1 MMSLHPT
8 PSVTRLLL
16 GALTAVVLL
25 VAMSAVAASTPVT
38 SDQFAPGWQDHARP
52 LFNMGKAHVNDR
64 DKWYV
69 PANLPRGEYVLV
81 KRTGD
86 KAEVIDGQRFT
97 VKGGNADIYMLLFP
111 GYGDVEALPI
121 ADVPALRPAA
131 PAGAN
136 ALQ

>member
-16 GALTAVVLL
+16 GTLTALVLL

-38 SDQFAPGWQDHARP
+38 SDQFAPGWQEHARP
-52 LFNMGKAHVNDR
+52 LFNMGKARLTER

-69 PANLPRGEYVLV
+69 PGNLARGEYVLV
-81 KRTGD
+81 KRSGD
-86 KAEVIDGQRFT
+86 KAELIDGQRFT
-97 VKGGNADIYMLLFP
+97 VKGGNADIYMYLFP

-121 ADVPALRPAA
+121 ADVPALRPGA
-131 PAGAN
+131 PAGVN